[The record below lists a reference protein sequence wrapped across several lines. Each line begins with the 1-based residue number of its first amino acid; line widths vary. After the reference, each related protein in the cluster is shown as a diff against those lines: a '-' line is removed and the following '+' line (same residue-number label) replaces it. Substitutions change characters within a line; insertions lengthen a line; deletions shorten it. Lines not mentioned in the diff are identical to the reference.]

1 MANPYD
7 TLGVP
12 KNASAEEIKKAYR
25 KLAREHHPDAS
36 GGDEA
41 RFKEIQG
48 AYDLLSDP
56 EKRQAYDTF
65 GSANGRMGGPG
76 FGGGAGPQFADFDL
90 SNLSDLFGGIF
101 GGGARQRGPVPE
113 RGADVE
119 AHTTLSFDDALHGA
133 EVRIP
138 VEVETACRTCGGT
151 GAEPGTAPTV
161 CPQCGGRGVVSD
173 SQGLFSLSHP
183 CPQCRGNGTIVEHP
197 CKACRG
203 SGRERTTK
211 NFNVK
216 IRPGIKDRA
225 RIRVA
230 GKGEAGRNG
239 GPAGDL
245 FVVVH
250 VEPSPL
256 YTRRG
261 DDLIVD
267 VPVAYADAALGAS
280 VDIATP
286 DGPISLK
293 VPAGSQPGKLL
304 KVKGRGAPK
313 SGGRG
318 KGDLLARV
326 KLSVPEKVS
335 KQERELLEQ
344 LRKVSR

>member
-1 MANPYD
+1 
-7 TLGVP
+7 
-12 KNASAEEIKKAYR
+12 
-25 KLAREHHPDAS
+25 
-36 GGDEA
+36 
-41 RFKEIQG
+41 
-48 AYDLLSDP
+48 
-56 EKRQAYDTF
+56 
-65 GSANGRMGGPG
+65 MGGPG